1 MASPKQYKNV
11 YTILEKVKKGEIQ
24 SYYNDDDDG
33 LFGKINFYKKAD
45 LIKPYLHYIDERR
58 VDTIVDTYVSNPEH
72 ITDAYRKLVGSS
84 KIDNDQKP
92 DFDSFVAKV
101 KENYKKFPKHMS
113 KDIHKLFYHKMEKL
127 EFEDRDDSNYTKF
140 KLLEKANNPV
150 AKIMAEGSNLKS
162 TIFARNIMAY
172 FALRSTMMEYID
184 PQANEDFMN
193 AMNGEGDSDA
203 ADKAMDKMFNDR
215 ASKNMF
221 DQAIKDAT
229 DTCKDMDQAIDKDTQ
244 EKMFENVNKDGGK
257 QAGNLSPDY
266 IRKVVQ
272 ELSKLNLSMGSLK
285 DKIKKLM
292 DKSVSYFSAKK
303 ETIYEDLFNSDNLAG
318 LSDYIEL
325 HPKLRKIF
333 VEDVLVKDEKS
344 IGKIDI
350 YIDISGSMS
359 DDCGVKDANGGRIN
373 KLDFCKA
380 FTVKLSE
387 MGLLNDVYLFNN
399 NVTKFKNDPISLAML
414 DTSGGTTTDNAV
426 RSIDRVG
433 ANALVITDAEDR
445 CSVYSDKAF
454 FIGVKGANFRHFNNE
469 VIRQYSDNGQVV
481 VFDGSRIYN
490 VDQKGDTIY

>member
-1 MASPKQYKNV
+1 
-11 YTILEKVKKGEIQ
+11 
-24 SYYNDDDDG
+24 
-33 LFGKINFYKKAD
+33 
-45 LIKPYLHYIDERR
+45 
-58 VDTIVDTYVSNPEH
+58 
-72 ITDAYRKLVGSS
+72 
-84 KIDNDQKP
+84 
-92 DFDSFVAKV
+92 
-101 KENYKKFPKHMS
+101 
-113 KDIHKLFYHKMEKL
+113 
-127 EFEDRDDSNYTKF
+127 
-140 KLLEKANNPV
+140 
-150 AKIMAEGSNLKS
+150 
-162 TIFARNIMAY
+162 
-172 FALRSTMMEYID
+172 
-184 PQANEDFMN
+184 
-193 AMNGEGDSDA
+193 MNGEGDSDA

-215 ASKNMF
+215 GSKNMF

-244 EKMFENVNKDGGK
+244 EKMFENVNKDGGR

-380 FTVKLSE
+380 FTVKLGE

-399 NVTKFKNDPISLAML
+399 HVTKFKNDPISLAML

-445 CSVYSDKAF
+445 CHIYSDKAF